1 VVGTKRR
8 PGQVGVAGDE
18 DGLATLGIGHRDHD
32 AGRVAGGDP
41 RLRVRPETFEGNR
54 AEKRR

>member
-1 VVGTKRR
+1 
-8 PGQVGVAGDE
+8 VAGDE
-18 DGLATLGIGHRDHD
+18 DGLATLGIGHRDRE

-41 RLRVRPETFEGNR
+41 RLRVRPETFEGIR

>member
-1 VVGTKRR
+1 MAGTKRR
-8 PGQVGVAGDE
+8 PRQVGVAGDE
-18 DGLATLGIGHRDHD
+18 DGLVPLGPGHCEGD

-41 RLRVRPETFEGNR
+41 RLRVRPEAFEGIR